1 MMEVTWR
8 YGESQ
13 FPGFEAD
20 ARALAKMH
28 ASVGQASGFGARA
41 FEPFEERLAQAR
53 TYFEGKPSRGTEKT
67 AECFL
72 RHYDLIRGAARQV
85 AAELPRELA
94 ARLPRLTYDGE
105 PGWVRVEVLATAFVV
120 AAQVEVE
127 PGPLQRFVRAYQEV
141 TPLTNAE
148 LWALPTMLRHS
159 VLRALVSFLRQMRA
173 IETDE
178 NGEPAVGMVSL
189 LPARGV
195 EYSIR
200 ALQRLAE
207 IDWRSVFEATSLV
220 ESVLR
225 KDTAYAQLDF
235 AARHACRQAVE
246 ELAWDTGWSEEH
258 VSERAILLGVSARLG
273 GDGRAAL
280 ERGIDYRPPASE
292 RVRRELSARPRLTDL
307 GSFSVLT
314 AIPLLAVASLIVHAG
329 GQPFAIAM
337 GTLLA
342 LLPTSLLGA
351 CGATRIVDKMGACPP
366 RVTTPSPALRA

>member
-41 FEPFEERLAQAR
+41 FEPFEARLAQAR
-53 TYFEGKPSRGTEKT
+53 TYFEDKPSRGTEKA

-72 RHYDLIRGAARQV
+72 RNYDLIRGAARQV

-94 ARLPRLTYDGE
+94 DRLPRLTYDGE
-105 PGWVRVEVLATAFVV
+105 PGWVRVEVLATAYVV

-127 PGPLQRFVRAYQEV
+127 PGPLGRFVRAYQDVE
-141 TPLTNAE
+141 PLTGVE
-148 LWALPTMLRHS
+148 LWALPTMLRHA

-173 IETDE
+173 IESDTD
-178 NGEPAVGMVSL
+178 GEPAVGMVSL

-195 EYSIR
+195 EFCVR
-200 ALQRLAE
+200 ALLRLAE
-207 IDWRSVFEATSLV
+207 IDWRSFFETTSPV
-220 ESVLR
+220 ESILR
-225 KDTAYAQLDF
+225 KDPAYAPLDF

-246 ELAWDTGWSEEH
+246 DLAWDTGWSEEQ
-258 VSERAILLGVSARLG
+258 VAERAVLLGVVARLD
-273 GDGRAAL
+273 GDGRATL
-280 ERGIDYRPPASE
+280 ERCTDYHPPAVE

-314 AIPLLAVASLIVHAG
+314 AIPLLAVASLIAHAG
-329 GQPFAIAM
+329 GETFAIAI

-342 LLPTSLLGA
+342 LLPTSLFGA
-351 CGATRIVDKMGACPP
+351 RGAARIVEKIQARPQGLVVRYTMP
-366 RVTTPSPALRA
+366 